1 MFFDLTGI
9 KTDRDTRGRRQHWHA
24 EINRRINRHLR
35 QKRQSEALWRTGTQ
49 RHQGYPVLAR
59 HWDQTKEG
67 KTKWIM
73 GTGEISWPDKLIV
86 LPFSAV
92 RPAPQQEAGKGK
104 ARGATL
110 RHTASYHKEL
120 LIHLHKQGGIAQ
132 ICNHTARPART
143 HTPQSHS
150 QSILYVAET
159 ECNTTT
165 GISETH
171 TVKKEAFHYRLRVI
185 ISTIILLEGDSQSQT
200 YAYTFPP
207 SFPFSHDS
215 IVSSRQR
222 LLSIRSPRC
231 G

>member
-9 KTDRDTRGRRQHWHA
+9 KTDRDTRGRWQHWHA
-24 EINRRINRHLR
+24 EINRQINRHLR
-35 QKRQSEALWRTGTQ
+35 QKRRSEALWRTGTQ

-92 RPAPQQEAGKGK
+92 RPAPQQETDKGK

-120 LIHLHKQGGIAQ
+120 LIHLHKHGGIAQ
-132 ICNHTARPART
+132 MCNHTARRRE
-143 HTPQSHS
+143 HTPHKVICSRSCMLQRRCATPPQPLVRLFLS
-150 QSILYVAET
+150 
-159 ECNTTT
+159 
-165 GISETH
+165 
-171 TVKKEAFHYRLRVI
+171 KKKP
-185 ISTIILLEGDSQSQT
+185 STIGSGWLSAPSYYLKGTHNLKRTPIWS
-200 YAYTFPP
+200 PP
-207 SFPFSHDS
+207 LFPFSHDA
-215 IVSSRQR
+215 IVASCQW